1 MFKPAAMPVLEF
13 LPALIKGT
21 SVRAWDL
28 ASSTPGDYTVGLKL
42 ALRQEDRL
50 PIIIIQRMRGRPEEV
65 RRLVKTIADADT
77 SEVKIMLPQD
87 PAQVGADQIQSYIEM
102 LRGYRVEAVHEQKQ
116 RAARRCRRFA
126 VQYWKDRNGQGAM
139 ESGADR

>member
-42 ALRQEDRL
+42 ALRVDYLGAAATLCFGLARDR
-50 PIIIIQRMRGRPEEV
+50 
-65 RRLVKTIADADT
+65 ADHAL
-77 SEVKIMLPQD
+77 I
-87 PAQVGADQIQSYIEM
+87 
-102 LRGYRVEAVHEQKQ
+102 
-116 RAARRCRRFA
+116 
-126 VQYWKDRNGQGAM
+126 
-139 ESGADR
+139 